1 MRHRY
6 YLEYFFDE
14 AIRGVDKLKF
24 ILYHIK
30 NSEIRNGFYNVEK
43 E

>member
-14 AIRGVDKLKF
+14 AIRTLDL
-24 ILYHIK
+24 ILYYDIIILTCLT
-30 NSEIRNGFYNVEK
+30 SIIIRHVI
-43 E
+43 

>member
-14 AIRGVDKLKF
+14 AIRSLDMDF
-24 ILYHIK
+24 ILMLKYQKVI
-30 NSEIRNGFYNVEK
+30 YQ
-43 E
+43 